1 MRGTHRRGGNVYE
14 LMIRICQEEQRPRW
28 RTRWDVSL
36 THNKYTERG
45 HQLTNKDAMRNPMC
59 RCDWF
64 TAERE
69 RICLSPYHAWR
80 WQRKSTEECTLW
92 KFIRKEQKKK
102 ERWHEESGWISLND
116 TEEYGIWKNG
126 WRTSVWKTMTILE
139 HQGRGNGTTHITDA
153 FAKSHHTKRTLQRT
167 FWHRNIHNLHIWIR
181 YKQLPVDWRSTQAT
195 LNKSFAGSSPHAK
208 NK

>member
-1 MRGTHRRGGNVYE
+1 MRGTHRRRRNVYE

-45 HQLTNKDAMRNPMC
+45 RQLTNKDAMRNPMC

-64 TAERE
+64 TAERD

-102 ERWHEESGWISLND
+102 ERWHEESRWISLND
-116 TEEYGIWKNG
+116 TEGYGIWRNG

-139 HQGRGNGTTHITDA
+139 HQRRGNGTTQITDA
-153 FAKSHHTKRTLQRT
+153 FALGSTSHITPKEHYNEHSDIETYITYIYEYDMNSCLLIDAALKL
-167 FWHRNIHNLHIWIR
+167 L
-181 YKQLPVDWRSTQAT
+181 
-195 LNKSFAGSSPHAK
+195 
-208 NK
+208 